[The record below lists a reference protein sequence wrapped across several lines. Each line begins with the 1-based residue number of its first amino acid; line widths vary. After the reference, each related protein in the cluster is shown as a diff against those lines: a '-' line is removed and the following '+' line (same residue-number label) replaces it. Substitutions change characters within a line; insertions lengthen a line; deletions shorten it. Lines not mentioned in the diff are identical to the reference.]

1 MSTQKLTFITSFT
14 VSLPLLCFA
23 ITEKMEVVES
33 RENRW
38 CHVAFAA
45 HEPMS
50 ELSLPLRDEPGSEF
64 RQKSQS
70 WPAPGILSSAV
81 MINITAN

>member
-33 RENRW
+33 RENTDGATWRLL
-38 CHVAFAA
+38 H
-45 HEPMS
+45 MS
-50 ELSLPLRDEPGSEF
+50 R
-64 RQKSQS
+64 
-70 WPAPGILSSAV
+70 
-81 MINITAN
+81 

>member
-14 VSLPLLCFA
+14 ISLPLLCFA

-33 RENRW
+33 GG
-38 CHVAFAA
+38 CHMAFAA

-70 WPAPGILSSAV
+70 RPAAGSLSSAV